1 MSLALCNGQW
11 KRGVLTTGEVPR
23 YGIILSSSK
32 ESFGILLLFIENLK
46 IWKHLLIYKVFNFLI
61 LCLGMSCQLL
71 KPSLYLSIFMQMN
84 NYFLHTHTHTH
95 THTHSEPCGMKDVS
109 SSTMD
114 RLPGSPRP
122 PRHTVKAQSLNHCTS
137 RESP

>member
-11 KRGVLTTGEVPR
+11 KRGVLTAGEVPR

-46 IWKHLLIYKVFNFLI
+46 IWKHLLIYKIFNFLI

-84 NYFLHTHTHTH
+84 NYFLHIHIHTHTH
-95 THTHSEPCGMKDVS
+95 THTASRVACRMLVPQ
-109 SSTMD
+109 
-114 RLPGSPRP
+114 PGINSPAP
-122 PRHTVKAQSLNHCTS
+122 PAPAPTQ
-137 RESP
+137 